1 MFSDE
6 FIRRIPKTDVHVHL
20 DGSLRLSTLIDLAKK
35 RGVQLPAFTEEGLRT
50 TVFKDHYE
58 NLDEYLKGFAWT
70 TQVLQDA
77 EALERVAYELAF
89 DNYNEGVLYLEVRFA
104 PQLHINDDLSFDTV
118 MKAVDRGLRKAREE
132 INGSLPAGMPR
143 FEYGIIV
150 CAMRYFNEHFSSYYR
165 RLTALLSYSSKRE
178 LFTMASLELARATVQ
193 LRRESDVQVVAF
205 DLAGSEHGY
214 PAAPHQAAFSHV
226 HRNFLKKTVHAGEAY
241 GPESIFQAIT
251 KLHADRI
258 GHGLRLFDEELIGS
272 EEITDKTR
280 YIDELANFIADKR
293 VTIEVC
299 LTSNMQTSPDLKDIK
314 NHSLSKMLERN
325 MSLTFCTDNRLVSNT
340 TVSDEIRL
348 AIDNFRIT
356 PKQLK
361 NFIIYG
367 FKRSFYYRPY
377 AEKRRYVRQIIDYYE
392 QIEQEH
398 GIDTP
403 AS

>member
-1 MFSDE
+1 MLSDE
-6 FIRRIPKTDVHVHL
+6 FIRRIPKSDVHVHL
-20 DGSLRLSTLIDLAKK
+20 DGSIRLSTLIELAKE
-35 RGVQLPAFTEEGLRT
+35 RGVDLPAFTEEGLKE
-50 TVFKDHYE
+50 TVFKDHYADL
-58 NLDEYLKGFAWT
+58 NEYLSGFAWT
-70 TQVLQDA
+70 TSVLQDA
-77 EALERVAYELAF
+77 EALHRVAYELAF
-89 DNYNEGVLYLEVRFA
+89 DNFNEGVIYVEVRFA
-104 PQLHINDDLSFDTV
+104 PQLHINDNLTFNDV
-118 MKAVDRGLRKAREE
+118 MKAVDGGLKSAREE
-132 INGSLPAGMPR
+132 INRSLPAGHPR

-150 CAMRYFNEHFSSYYR
+150 CAMRYFNQHFSSYYR
-165 RLTALLSYSSKRE
+165 RLTDVLSYSSEQE

-193 LRRESDVQVVAF
+193 LRRDTDVQIVAF

-214 PAAPHQAAFSHV
+214 PAGPHQAAFNHV

-258 GHGLRLFDEELIGS
+258 GHGLRLFDS
-272 EEITDKTR
+272 EMIHSTDIDDKDR

-299 LTSNMQTSPDLKDIK
+299 LTSNMQTSPDLQEVR
-314 NHSLSKMLERN
+314 NHSLAKMLERN

-348 AIDNFRIT
+348 ALDNFRIT

-367 FKRSFYYRPY
+367 FKRSFHYKPY
-377 AEKRRYVRQIIDYYE
+377 ADKRRYVRQVIDHYE
-392 QIEQEH
+392 SIEQEH
-398 GIDTP
+398 GINTP

>member
-6 FIRRIPKTDVHVHL
+6 FIRRIPKSDVHVHL
-20 DGSLRLSTLIDLAKK
+20 DGSLRLGTLIELAKE
-35 RGVQLPAFTEEGLRT
+35 RGIELPSFTEQGLKEK
-50 TVFKDHYE
+50 VFKDNYE
-58 NLDEYLKGFAWT
+58 NLDEYLSGFAWT
-70 TQVLQDA
+70 TSVLQDS

-89 DNYNEGVLYLEVRFA
+89 DNFEEGVIYLEVRFA
-104 PQLHINDDLSFDTV
+104 PQLHINENLSFDSV
-118 MKAVDRGLRKAREE
+118 MRSVDGGLRRAREE
-132 INGSLPAGMPR
+132 INGSLPAGHPR

-150 CAMRYFNEHFSSYYR
+150 CAMRFFNEHFSTYYR
-165 RLTALLSYSSKRE
+165 RLTEVLSYSSERE
-178 LFTMASLELARATVQ
+178 RFTMASLELARATVH

-258 GHGLRLFDEELIGS
+258 GHGLRLFDEEMIHS
-272 EEITDKTR
+272 EEISDKAR
-280 YIDELANFIADKR
+280 YIDELANFISDKR

-299 LTSNMQTSPDLKDIK
+299 LTSNMQTSPDLRDIR
-314 NHSLSKMLERN
+314 NHSLGKMLERN
-325 MSLTFCTDNRLVSNT
+325 MSLTFCTDNRLISNT
-340 TVSDEIRL
+340 TVSQEIRL
-348 AIDNFRIT
+348 ALDNFKIT

-367 FKRSFYYRPY
+367 FKRSFYYKPY
-377 AEKRRYVRQIIDYYE
+377 ADKRRYVRQIIDHYE
-392 QIEQEH
+392 AIEQEH
-398 GIDTP
+398 GINTP